1 LLFSGAKR
9 KIIDPAFI
17 DVVVGEVEKA
27 GKPKVKEQEKIE
39 VNNEPS

>member
-1 LLFSGAKR
+1 LLFGGAKR
-9 KIIDPAFI
+9 KIIGPAFI
-17 DVVVGEVEKA
+17 DVVVGEVGKA